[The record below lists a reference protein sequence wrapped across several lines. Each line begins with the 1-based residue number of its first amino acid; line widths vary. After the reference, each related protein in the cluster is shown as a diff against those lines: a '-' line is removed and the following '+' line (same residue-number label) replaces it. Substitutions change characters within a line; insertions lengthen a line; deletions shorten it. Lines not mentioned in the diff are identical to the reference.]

1 MTEIFGGLAAWAGT
15 LASNMP
21 SDSNVVRRGL
31 RRLKLQT
38 PVGRA
43 AKTAEEAEARAI
55 QMRLLPTELP
65 QVAGLEMATA
75 WQGSEEV
82 SGDYFDVFALP
93 GGETALCIADVSGKG
108 LAAATLTSELRDA
121 VRKFAPGTASPAE
134 LCTVVNQT
142 LCRPGQTRYVTM
154 FYGMLDSATRLLR
167 YESAGHCLPLLVRG
181 DGSVWFPA
189 SFSGLM
195 GLFSHWLYQTQEVHL
210 HEGDC
215 LLLITDGILQA
226 ENRKSEEYGY
236 QRLIAQVESSRQE
249 SAEALGQQILA
260 EVMKF
265 SGGKLEDDA
274 SLIVVRVV

>member
-1 MTEIFGGLAAWAGT
+1 
-15 LASNMP
+15 MP

-31 RRLKLQT
+31 RSLKRHT
-38 PVGRA
+38 PAGRA

-55 QMRLLPTELP
+55 QTRLLPTEIP
-65 QVAGLEMATA
+65 QIPGFEIATA
-75 WQGSEEV
+75 WQASEQV
-82 SGDYFDVFALP
+82 SGDYFDVFPLP
-93 GGETALCIADVSGKG
+93 WDVTALCIADVSGKG

-121 VRKFAPGTASPAE
+121 VRKFAPGAASPAE
-134 LCTVVNQT
+134 LCTQVNQT
-142 LCRPGQTRYVTM
+142 LSRPGQTRYVTM

-210 HEGDC
+210 REGDC

-226 ENRKSEEYGY
+226 ENRKGEEFGY
-236 QRLIAQVESSRQE
+236 QRLIAAVESGQAR
-249 SAEALGQQILA
+249 SAEALGQEILA
-260 EVMKF
+260 EVTKF

-274 SLIVVRVV
+274 SLIVVRVL